1 MNDIKNIF
9 LKLITY
15 IAWNNTLMENV
26 FIVDNNLCLN
36 IFMDDENIFCSF
48 ILVSDT
54 NDLFRENI
62 FQIVLFSAKETDS
75 VSECFVWMP
84 ILQVS

>member
-1 MNDIKNIF
+1 
-9 LKLITY
+9 
-15 IAWNNTLMENV
+15 MENV

-62 FQIVLFSAKETDS
+62 FQIVLFSAKETEPQS
-75 VSECFVWMP
+75 LNVLCGCLFSKYLNEK
-84 ILQVS
+84 IISLLIEK